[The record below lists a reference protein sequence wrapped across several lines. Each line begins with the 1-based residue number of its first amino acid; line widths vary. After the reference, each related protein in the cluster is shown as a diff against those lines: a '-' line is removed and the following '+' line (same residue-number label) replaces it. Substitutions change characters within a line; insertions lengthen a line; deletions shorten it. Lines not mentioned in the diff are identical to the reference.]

1 MHLLSSGF
9 NVLLIVIGFGLLI
22 CIHELGHFVAAKW
35 AGIRTHAFAIGF
47 GPPIFSWRRGLGFC
61 WGSSE
66 SIIAKRCGRSAIQ
79 MSDRELEQE
88 GLGETEY
95 SLRWLPLGGFVRM
108 LGQDDLDPARGGS
121 GPRSFGAVSIGRRM
135 VVISAG
141 VIMNV
146 LLAVACFI
154 IAFSVGVPFEAPVI
168 GEVVPGSPAS
178 RAAAVT
184 PGVPPGILPGDRIRM
199 LDGDDVNTF
208 VDIQVASAMAI
219 PGSPMQVAVD
229 RPGADGELLF
239 TVEPEHSPVT
249 GMLGIGVYPASSLEL
264 VDASMFPQ
272 IEQLLGE
279 WGLAAQGIGPGW
291 SLREI
296 EGEPVSNWGDLDR
309 ATRESD
315 GAPLETRWTQGSES
329 VLTQLKS
336 VPEWEALRYA
346 DATPETVLG
355 WEEGIGGFVP
365 LVSITR
371 VPEGSINDGVLQ
383 EGDVIL
389 SCAGVVAPRRRTVR
403 ELILASAGD
412 RMAVHVLRN
421 GSRLD
426 LEMRVSRTG
435 LTNRTAKAEVF
446 LGYAWDTP
454 ILAAPMDE
462 VGESSG
468 EAEPTLAAQIPDG
481 VLPGSRWVS
490 VDGSSVSNWSDV
502 WSSLRRAAQAGAPS
516 VDIVF
521 ENPTPGREQR
531 HVSLHV
537 TETERVRIADLQWQP
552 RTPAFCFLP
561 VYVTLSSEG
570 NPLRALQMGATE
582 TWRFI
587 ELTYLTIDR
596 LIRGSVGVEQLHGP
610 VGIVHL
616 GSKVAD
622 RGMTY
627 LVFFLG
633 IISVNLAVLN
643 FLPLPIVD
651 GGMFLYLV
659 YEKITGHPPPVGFQ
673 NAAML
678 LGLLFIGTAF
688 FVTFYNDLARLIG

>member
-1 MHLLSSGF
+1 MEFLSSGI
-9 NVLLIVIGFGLLI
+9 NVLLIVLGFGLLV

-66 SIIAKRCGRSAIQ
+66 TVIVKRCGRSAIQ
-79 MSDRELEQE
+79 MSDRELKEE

-108 LGQDDLDPARGGS
+108 LGQDDLDPAGGGS
-121 GPRSFGAVSIGRRM
+121 GPRSFGAASVGRRM

-141 VIMNV
+141 VVMNV
-146 LLAVACFI
+146 LLAMGCFI

-178 RAAAVT
+178 RAVAVS
-184 PGVPPGILPGDRIRM
+184 PDIPAGILPGDSIRT
-199 LDGDDVNTF
+199 LDGDDINTF
-208 VDIQVASAMAI
+208 VDIQVASAMSI
-219 PGSPMQVAVD
+219 PGSPIQVAVD
-229 RPGADGELLF
+229 RPGVSEQLLF
-239 TVEPEHSPVT
+239 SVTPEQSPVS

-264 VDASMFPQ
+264 VDAGMFPQ
-272 IEQLLGE
+272 IEELLAE
-279 WGLAAQGIGPGW
+279 WGLSQQGVGPGW
-291 SLREI
+291 VLRDI
-296 EGEPVSNWGDLDR
+296 GGEPVSNWGELDR
-309 ATRESD
+309 ATRKADGTPLQTQWSKGSD
-315 GAPLETRWTQGSES
+315 S
-329 VLTQLKS
+329 VSMELHAA
-336 VPEWEALRYA
+336 PEWEALRYA
-346 DATPETVLG
+346 HATPETVLG

-365 LVSITR
+365 LVRISR
-371 VPEGSINDGVLQ
+371 VPQGSINDGVLQ
-383 EGDVIL
+383 GGDVIL

-403 ELILASAGD
+403 ELILSAQGD
-412 RMAVHVLRN
+412 HVAVRVLRSGN
-421 GSRLD
+421 PID
-426 LEMRVSRTG
+426 LEMKITRTG
-435 LTNRTAKAEVF
+435 LTNRTAKAGVF

-462 VGESSG
+462 IEDAGGEIK
-468 EAEPTLAAQIPDG
+468 PTIAAQISDG
-481 VLPGSRWVS
+481 VLPGSRWIS
-490 VDGSSVSNWSDV
+490 VDGNPIETWTDV
-502 WSSLRRAAQAGAPS
+502 WSAMRRVAKSEGS
-516 VDIVF
+516 TVDVVF

-531 HVSLHV
+531 QVSLHLN
-537 TETERVRIADLQWQP
+537 EIERSRIADLQWQP

-561 VYVTLSSEG
+561 EYVTLSSEG
-570 NPLRALQMGATE
+570 NPLRALKMGATE

-596 LIRGSVGVEQLHGP
+596 LIRGSVGVDQLHGP

-627 LVFFLG
+627 LIFFLG

-659 YEKITGHPPPVGFQ
+659 YEKFTGHPPPVGFQ

-688 FVTFYNDLARLIG
+688 FVTFYNDIARLIG